1 MNLSDESCEP
11 RVTSMPF
18 LIGTH
23 DTPHRLGMQLYPEG
37 GAWLKKKHPLEH
49 VSVLGI
55 RRKDH
60 KLSAGLVAGRG
71 WKTLK
76 TFFGWKAPDV
86 EKGQDC

>member
-37 GAWLKKKHPLEH
+37 GAWLKKKTPLGTREC
-49 VSVLGI
+49 
-55 RRKDH
+55 
-60 KLSAGLVAGRG
+60 
-71 WKTLK
+71 
-76 TFFGWKAPDV
+76 FGDQK
-86 EKGQDC
+86 KGS